1 MNPCACMGPIG
12 NDPECPCRMRA
23 KGLTPTPIWTPEAKA
38 ELKAAFEEIFNLEK
52 AEKFKFR
59 TFGLIDK

>member
-1 MNPCACMGPIG
+1 
-12 NDPECPCRMRA
+12 MRA